1 MQQIINMVFRMFL
14 RKLMNAGIEKGVEA
28 ATKSRSRNDQE
39 KMNSQDQNSKKRIH
53 QAARM
58 GRRFG
63 RFMRF

>member
-1 MQQIINMVFRMFL
+1 
-14 RKLMNAGIEKGVEA
+14 MNAGIEKGVEA